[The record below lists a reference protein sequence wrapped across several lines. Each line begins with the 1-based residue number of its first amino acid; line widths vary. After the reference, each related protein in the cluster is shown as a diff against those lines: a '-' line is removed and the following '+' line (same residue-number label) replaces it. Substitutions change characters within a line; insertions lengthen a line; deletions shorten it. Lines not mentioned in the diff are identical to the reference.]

1 MTITLLF
8 NPFQSNP
15 KSCIMKTL
23 TTLVTLFLFTV
34 TLSAQEKNDTVGT
47 DLQEIIIKA
56 DQQKITAQTA
66 TYFPTS
72 KVKRAANNAVDLL
85 LRMAIPQ
92 IAIDPVTKEVTT
104 PLKENVEIFI
114 NFLKATQS
122 DIEGLQTA
130 DVKAV
135 EYIDYPSDPRFQGA
149 QHAINIIVHKY
160 EYGGYTKLS
169 DRQEVISK
177 FNNAGSVYSKFV
189 YKKMT
194 YDIYAGADFSNTS
207 HFGGDSE
214 SWFHLADGVVGRTEK
229 MKSGRQKTW
238 NLPISF
244 RATYLTDKVR
254 IANAIGFTFNNKSKN
269 RSEGE
274 LSLINDNIGSGYC
287 YSTDAPSVNRALSW
301 SGGYFIVLPRNWSLY
316 LEPGFVYAHNNSI
329 SLYSTDVPG
338 AEPIINNAR
347 EDAYRIP
354 WNANATKKIKDGHY
368 LELYLTG
375 NTSINHIDYYG
386 SSPCRSNFSNTNVS
400 GLAAYTFYPGNKFFM
415 KLLAGAG
422 GYVSKVNGIKQ
433 SEWTPNANITL
444 SYAPTRK
451 SQYQLN
457 LITSRNAVGSNM
469 RSSNIIQSNEFLFKT
484 GNPEIKTY
492 QSLNIQGTYTFLP
505 LNQLNFQAYARYFGA
520 YNRPVGTYEPY
531 DNGKF
536 IISSMK
542 NSGDYNS
549 ITAGANVTARLA
561 DNSLVVQL
569 SPSFSHMTSSG
580 YYKMSHNYFDFSV
593 NAQYYIGNFNINAL
607 WASKSYSMG
616 MLTGSHTRTPAF
628 YYVEAGWSKYSWYF
642 SLSAKNFLR
651 SNYYAQ
657 HETLSTPSYTTSDSY
672 QVPSYHAALVL
683 SATYTFGY
691 GKKVDRGRE
700 LNALGGAESAIM
712 R

>member
-1 MTITLLF
+1 
-8 NPFQSNP
+8 
-15 KSCIMKTL
+15 MKTL
-23 TTLVTLFLFTV
+23 KTVIILCLFSL
-34 TLSAQEKNDTVGT
+34 TLSAQEKTDTVGK
-47 DLQEIIIKA
+47 DLQEITVKG
-56 DQQKITAQTA
+56 DLQRLTAQTS
-66 TYFPTS
+66 TYSPTS
-72 KVKRAANNAVDLL
+72 KVKRASGNAIDLL
-85 LRMAIPQ
+85 QRMAIPQ
-92 IAIDPVTKEVTT
+92 IMIDPVTREVTT
-104 PLKENVEIFI
+104 SMKEKVDIFI
-114 NFLKATQS
+114 NSVKAEQS
-122 DIEGLQTA
+122 DIDGLQTA
-130 DVKAV
+130 EVKAV

-149 QHAINIIVHKY
+149 RHAINIIVHKY
-160 EYGGYTKLS
+160 EFGGYTKLS
-169 DRQEVISK
+169 DRQEVINR

-194 YDIYAGADFSNTS
+194 YDLYAGSDFSNTS

-214 SWFHLADGVVGRTEK
+214 SWFHLADRVAGRTEK
-229 MKSGRQKTW
+229 MKSGRQKNW

-244 RATYLTDKVR
+244 RAAYTTDKIR
-254 IANAIGFTFNNKSKN
+254 ISNIIGFTFNNKSEN
-269 RSEGE
+269 RSEGV
-274 LSLINDNIGSGYC
+274 LSLINDYIGSGYR
-287 YSTDAPSVNRALSW
+287 YSTDAPSVSRSFSW
-301 SGGYFIVLPRNWSLY
+301 TEGYFFVLPRSWSLY
-316 LEPGFVYAHNNSI
+316 LEPGFIYAHNNSL
-329 SLYSTDVPG
+329 SNYTTDVPG
-338 AEPIINNAR
+338 SEPIINNAR
-347 EDAYRIP
+347 EDAYSIP
-354 WNANATKKIKDGHY
+354 WNANATKKIKDGHF

-375 NTSINHIDYYG
+375 NTLINHIDYYG
-386 SSPCRSNFSNTNVS
+386 SSPCHSDFSNTNVS
-400 GLAAYTFYPGNKFFM
+400 GMAAYSYNPGNKFFM

-433 SEWTPNANITL
+433 SEWTPNASIIL

-457 LITSRNAVGSNM
+457 LITSRNGVGSSM
-469 RSSNIIQSNEFLFKT
+469 RSSNVLQSNELLFMT
-484 GNPEIKTY
+484 GNPELKTY

-505 LNQLNFQAYARYFGA
+505 MNQLNFQVYARYFGA
-520 YNRPVGTYEPY
+520 YDRPVGTYEPY
-531 DNGKF
+531 ENGKY

-580 YYKMSHNYFDFSV
+580 YYKMSHNYFDVSV
-593 NAQYYIGNFNINAL
+593 NADYYIGNFNISAL

-616 MLTGSHTRTPAF
+616 MLTGTHTRTPAY

-657 HETLSTPSYTTSDSY
+657 HETLSTPSYNNTSSY
-672 QVPSYHAALVL
+672 QLPSYHAALVL

-700 LNALGGAESAIM
+700 LNARAGAESAIM